1 MKLIVVCAL
10 ISVSAFAD
18 FSYNST
24 SQVTGGTI
32 MKMASM
38 PIPGM
43 GEAKKALEPQISRVS
58 VKGDQMIQKSDESAT
73 ITDLAKETITH
84 IDYKEKK
91 YSVVTFTQMK
101 ELLNGIGSQLDQ
113 ARQTDGKWEFD
124 IKPTGRAQTIDG
136 FSCREV
142 IMSMK
147 ATGTDKSSGKSGS
160 FVMNNVLWITSSVPG
175 SDEIKAFNLK
185 MAEKM
190 NIDPSSIEK
199 ISMGGFGKGL
209 AEMQSKAKELDGI
222 TVLQLTTV
230 SANADGL
237 PKSIDVPDTTEALKK
252 IDEENARLQREHA
265 AAQNEALKREAAD
278 ATVASGT
285 EAGQVA
291 IRDSM
296 GKYGNVAAGAL
307 GRFGGLGRKKAKQN
321 DPPPPPPPPAPARQQ
336 AATSG
341 STQTVAM
348 DGVLMQ
354 MRITETQFST
364 ASVDSSVFEI
374 PAGFTQ
380 VQNEMFGKAKK

>member
-1 MKLIVVCAL
+1 MRRIAVFAL
-10 ISVSAFAD
+10 VSVSAFAD

-58 VKGDQMIQKSDESAT
+58 VKGDRMIQKSDDSAT
-73 ITDLAKETITH
+73 ITNLANQTITY
-84 IDYKEKK
+84 INYKEKT
-91 YSVVTFTQMK
+91 YSVMTFDQMK
-101 ELLNGIGSQLDQ
+101 AFLSGIGAQMNQ
-113 ARQTDGKWEFD
+113 NKQTDGKWELD
-124 IKPTGRAQTIDG
+124 VQPTGRTQNIDG
-136 FSCREV
+136 FNCREV

-147 ATGTDKSSGKSGS
+147 ATGTDKESGKSGS
-160 FVMNNVLWITSSVPG
+160 FVMNNILWVTSSVPG
-175 SDEIKAFNLK
+175 SDEMKTFGMK
-185 MAEKM
+185 MAQKM
-190 NIDPSSIEK
+190 NIDPSSMEK
-199 ISMGGFGKGL
+199 IGMGGFGKGL
-209 AEMQSKAKELDGI
+209 AELQSKAKELDGI
-222 TVLQLTTV
+222 AILQLTTV

-237 PKSIDVPDTTEALKK
+237 PKSINVPDTTEALKK
-252 IDEENARLQREHA
+252 MDEENARIQREQA
-265 AAQNEALKREAAD
+265 AAQNEALKKEAAD

-321 DPPPPPPPPAPARQQ
+321 DPPPPPPPASARRS
-336 AATSG
+336 ASSSDSSKTIAL
-341 STQTVAM
+341 

-354 MRITETQFST
+354 MRITETGFST
-364 ASVDSSVFEI
+364 SSVDSSIFEI
-374 PAGFTQ
+374 PAGFRQ
-380 VQNEMFGKAKK
+380 VENEMLKKVKN